1 MLQQLVA
8 GVAMGLAMSAPIG
21 AVNLLVIRTAL
32 ARGFAPAFTAALG
45 AIAAD
50 LAMATVAAFGT
61 SMVLQLVTEH
71 VRWFYLAAGLM
82 LVVVGVRAARTQVS
96 AEQVS
101 SVREA
106 ANMGV
111 TFMLC
116 VSNPGLYLGYFG
128 MFAAISSALQSGG
141 QTVEPVT
148 LILGIVAG
156 STLWWAFIAGCT
168 ARLARRLGARIITR
182 VNTWAGVLV
191 AAFGFLLLM
200 QAWS

>member
-32 ARGFAPAFTAALG
+32 ARGFAPAFSAALG
-45 AIAAD
+45 AVAAD
-50 LAMATVAAFGT
+50 LAMATVAAFGISAVSQT
-61 SMVLQLVTEH
+61 ITEH
-71 VRWFYLAAGLM
+71 VRWFYALAGLM
-82 LVVVGVRAARTQVS
+82 LVVVGVRAARTRVM
-96 AEQVS
+96 AEQVAPA
-101 SVREA
+101 REA
-106 ANMGV
+106 ANIGV

-116 VSNPGLYLGYFG
+116 VTNPGLYLGYFG
-128 MFAAISSALQSGG
+128 MFAALSSALQSGG
-141 QTVEPVT
+141 QAVEPVT

-156 STLWWAFIAGCT
+156 STLWWVFIAGVT
-168 ARLARRLGARIITR
+168 AKLAQRLSSRIITR

-191 AAFGFLLLM
+191 AAFGFVLLM